1 MNDDARDLP
10 RRVEI
15 IDRQRLV
22 DDFFQ
27 LDAVHYRVERYD
39 GGFSDPV
46 RRLVLERGDSVAALL
61 VDGDTAWLVEQF
73 RIAAHERGDGWLL
86 ELAAG
91 MVSPGE
97 TPEAALRRE
106 VLEETGFELAGLQ
119 PLGRFYLSPGGSSE
133 HVHVYLAHIQ
143 RRVAPG
149 GGLAAEGEDIRLVPF
164 SRDGLRDAWRQ
175 GRLVDAKT
183 LIAVMQW
190 LGNVA

>member
-1 MNDDARDLP
+1 MSREMKDLA

-27 LDAVHYRVERYD
+27 LDAVRYRVERYD
-39 GGFSDPV
+39 GAFSEPV
-46 RRLVLERGDSVAALL
+46 RRLVLERGDSAAALL
-61 VDGDTAWLVEQF
+61 VRGDTAWLVEQF

-91 MVSPGE
+91 MVGAGE
-97 TPEAALRRE
+97 TPEVALKRE
-106 VLEETGFELAGLQ
+106 VLEETGFEIAGLQ

-133 HVHVYLAHIQ
+133 HVHLY
-143 RRVAPG
+143 VAQVSRQVAAG
-149 GGLAAEGEDIRLVPF
+149 GGLASEGEDIRLVPF
-164 SRDGLRDAWRQ
+164 SRAGLRDAWHQ

-183 LIAVMQW
+183 LIAVMHW
-190 LGNVA
+190 LGDAA

>member
-1 MNDDARDLP
+1 MNRETRDLP

-15 IDRQRLV
+15 LDRRRLV

-27 LDAVHYRVERYD
+27 LDAIHYRVERYD
-39 GGFSDPV
+39 GAFSEPV

-61 VDGDTAWLVEQF
+61 VSGDTAWLVEQF
-73 RIAAHERGDGWLL
+73 RIAAQERGDGWLL

-91 MVSPGE
+91 MVSSGE
-97 TPEAALRRE
+97 TPEVALRRE

-119 PLGRFYLSPGGSSE
+119 PIGRFYLSPGGSSE
-133 HVHVYLAHIQ
+133 HVHLYVAEIR

-149 GGLAAEGEDIRLVPF
+149 GGLASEGEDIRLMPF
-164 SRDGLRDAWRQ
+164 SRDGLRDAWRH

-183 LIAVMQW
+183 LIAVMHW